1 MKRNYARFY
10 TLLSRMPAPDKEEL
24 KVELVQQYT
33 DGRTTS
39 LKELTDKEYDT
50 MCDGM
55 QRQVGGYKARE
66 IAREELRRKRS
77 AALHLLQKNGI
88 DTTDWN
94 RVNAYCKNPRI
105 SGKEF
110 GKLTIEELDLLCVKL
125 RLIMRKDDK
134 NKDYSQFN

>member
-10 TLLSRMPAPDKEEL
+10 TLLNRMPTSDKEEL
-24 KVELVQQYT
+24 KSGIGT
-33 DGRTTS
+33 AIHNGRTTS
-39 LKELTDKEYDT
+39 LKELTDKEYDA

-94 RVNAYCKNPRI
+94 RVNAYCKTR
-105 SGKEF
+105 EF
-110 GKLTIEELDLLCVKL
+110 PVRSSE
-125 RLIMRKDDK
+125 
-134 NKDYSQFN
+134 N

>member
-10 TLLSRMPAPDKEEL
+10 TLLNRMPTSDKEEL
-24 KVELVQQYT
+24 KVELVRQYT
-33 DGRTTS
+33 NGRTTS
-39 LKELTDKEYDT
+39 LKELTDKEYVA

-110 GKLTIEELDLLCVKL
+110 GKLTVEELELLCIKL
-125 RLIMRKDDK
+125 RLIMRKNDK
-134 NKDYSQFN
+134 NKDYSQLN